1 MSESDVIDFE
11 IENNEAKMGIISTKN
26 LSKIY
31 NPDTIPV
38 HALRNVN
45 LDFEVG
51 EFTTVKGPSGSGK
64 TTLLNMIGGLDKPT
78 EGSVEIDGIR
88 ITGMKESKLI
98 DFRLQNIGFVF
109 QSYNLIP
116 VFTAYENV
124 SFIMLLQKRPKKEME
139 TRAKQLLEA
148 VGLKDKYHSRPKE
161 LSGGEQQRVAV
172 ARALASQPKF
182 ILADEPTAN
191 LDTKSAMNLL
201 DMMEKMNRE
210 ENVTFIFSSHDQRV
224 IDRAKRVITMVDGSI
239 ESDEKRKSA
248 G

>member
-1 MSESDVIDFE
+1 LSESDVIDYE

-78 EGSVEIDGIR
+78 EGSVEIDGIQ

-139 TRAKQLLEA
+139 MRAKELLEA

-224 IDRAKRVITMVDGSI
+224 IDRAKRVITMVDGAI
-239 ESDEKRKSA
+239 ESDETR
-248 G
+248 

>member
-1 MSESDVIDFE
+1 
-11 IENNEAKMGIISTKN
+11 MGIISTRN
-26 LSKIY
+26 LSKVY
-31 NPDTIPV
+31 NPETIPV

-78 EGSVEIDGIR
+78 EGSVEIDGTL

-124 SFIMLLQKRPKKEME
+124 SFIMLLQKKSKSEME
-139 TRAKQLLEA
+139 IRAKQLLEA

-239 ESDEKRKSA
+239 ESDEKREY
-248 G
+248 

>member
-1 MSESDVIDFE
+1 M
-11 IENNEAKMGIISTKN
+11 AIISTHN
-26 LSKIY
+26 LTKIY

-45 LDFEVG
+45 LEFEEG
-51 EFTTVKGPSGSGK
+51 EFTTVRGPSGSGK
-64 TTLLNMIGGLDKPT
+64 TTLLNMIGGLDTPT
-78 EGSVEIDGIR
+78 NGSVEINGVV

-98 DFRLQNIGFVF
+98 EFRLRNIGFVF
-109 QSYNLIP
+109 QAYNLIP

-124 SFIMLLQKRPKKEME
+124 SFIMLLQKKSKKEME
-139 TRAKQLLEA
+139 ERTTELLEA
-148 VGLKDKYHSRPKE
+148 VGLNDKYHSRPKE

-191 LDTKSAMNLL
+191 LDTKSAMNLIDL
-201 DMMEKMNRE
+201 MEKMNIE
-210 ENVTFIFSSHDQRV
+210 KNVTFIFSTHDQRV
-224 IDRAKRVITMVDGSI
+224 IDRARRVVTMVDGAI
-239 ESDEKRKSA
+239 ESDERRDTA

>member
-1 MSESDVIDFE
+1 M
-11 IENNEAKMGIISTKN
+11 AIISTHN
-26 LSKIY
+26 LTKIY

-38 HALRNVN
+38 HALRNVD
-45 LDFEVG
+45 LEFEEG
-51 EFTTVKGPSGSGK
+51 EFTTVRGPSGSGK
-64 TTLLNMIGGLDKPT
+64 TTLLNMIGGLDTPT
-78 EGSVEIDGIR
+78 KGSVEINGVV

-98 DFRLQNIGFVF
+98 EFRLRNIGFVF
-109 QSYNLIP
+109 QAYNLIP

-124 SFIMLLQKRPKKEME
+124 SFIMLLQKKSKKEME
-139 TRAKQLLEA
+139 ERTKELLEA

-191 LDTKSAMNLL
+191 LDTKSAMNLI

-210 ENVTFIFSSHDQRV
+210 ENVTFIFSTHDQRV
-224 IDRAKRVITMVDGSI
+224 IDRARRVITLVDGAI
-239 ESDEKRKSA
+239 ESDEKK
-248 G
+248 

>member
-1 MSESDVIDFE
+1 M
-11 IENNEAKMGIISTKN
+11 AIISTRN
-26 LSKIY
+26 LTKIY
-31 NPDTIPV
+31 NPETIPV
-38 HALRNVN
+38 HALRDVN
-45 LDFEVG
+45 LDFDEG
-51 EFTTVKGPSGSGK
+51 EFTTVRGPSGSGK
-64 TTLLNMIGGLDKPT
+64 TTLLNMIGGLDTPT
-78 EGSVEIDGIR
+78 DGIVEIDGTR

-109 QSYNLIP
+109 QAYNLIP

-124 SFIMLLQKRPKKEME
+124 SFIMLLQKKSKKEME
-139 TRAKQLLEA
+139 ERANQLLEA

-210 ENVTFIFSSHDQRV
+210 ESVTFIFSTHDQRV
-224 IDRAKRVITMVDGSI
+224 IDRARRVITMVDGSI
-239 ESDEKRKSA
+239 ESDEKRE
-248 G
+248 